1 MDEFDLPPINR
12 SRYHERNLGVWK
24 QAKELKEL
32 TRRHYTDLDKMQ
44 TVFLYQKKKAE
55 ETESPIMELFKSLE
69 GPTLQEIKMLQIEHY
84 RLVPNRREL
93 PIREFYSYLVKAIYN
108 AAFIERIDPRK
119 SLDLVKRLSEKGLI
133 K

>member
-1 MDEFDLPPINR
+1 
-12 SRYHERNLGVWK
+12 
-24 QAKELKEL
+24 
-32 TRRHYTDLDKMQ
+32 MQ